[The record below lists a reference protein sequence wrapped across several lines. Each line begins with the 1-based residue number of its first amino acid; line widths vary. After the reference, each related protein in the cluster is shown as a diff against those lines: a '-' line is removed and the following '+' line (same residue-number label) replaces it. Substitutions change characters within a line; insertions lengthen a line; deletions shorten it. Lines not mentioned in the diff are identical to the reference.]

1 MQSDAAQRG
10 AAVLRGRPYCAL
22 FRTAVRFG
30 GLAVLTLLAW
40 MLGAALAQSTSA
52 AATAADSPSAST
64 PVAKRSACKG
74 RSCGQ
79 DMRLQTKAS
88 LAGGAARFARLM
100 NRMTSSG
107 SPGGA
112 QARDAHM
119 VNERELALIG
129 PRVER
134 ALSGTAR
141 PSPRGRTGG
150 ADTEHRL
157 GATRL
162 AKDTTKAALA
172 TGADAL
178 RLPRHVDLQGVRT
191 PARALERVARPAL
204 SQIQV
209 HGRGALERADAAAA
223 GLLPSERLA
232 APVVHVSR
240 LAETAESVTTTANV
254 PLTGLPTVDGLPGQ
268 HQLQAQT
275 SAVPA
280 VPAFG
285 DLDTVHGIAQTLHPE
300 GVPGD
305 IRDPRSV
312 RSIWSGAEPAAR
324 TPVTFRTEAVSS
336 LPGAPAPL
344 APAGHHT
351 HDDVLPHSGHGAGP
365 GASMSSTVLLT
376 APAAAGRP
384 MFDQPGLNDAAMSAA
399 PAVVPD

>member
-10 AAVLRGRPYCAL
+10 AAVLQGRPYCAL

-30 GLAVLTLLAW
+30 GLAVLTVLAW
-40 MLGAALAQSTSA
+40 MLGAALAQSTST
-52 AATAADSPSAST
+52 AATAADAPSAST
-64 PVAKRSACKG
+64 PAAKRSACKG

-79 DMRLQTKAS
+79 DVRLQTKTS

-100 NRMTSSG
+100 NRVTSSG
-107 SPGGA
+107 SAGGA
-112 QARDAHM
+112 RAGDAH
-119 VNERELALIG
+119 VLNERELALIG

-134 ALSGTAR
+134 ALGGAVR
-141 PSPRGRTGG
+141 PGSRGRAGG
-150 ADTEHRL
+150 ADTEHGL

-162 AKDTTKAALA
+162 AKDATKAALA
-172 TGADAL
+172 TGTDAL
-178 RLPRHVDLQGVRT
+178 RLPRHVDLQEVGT
-191 PARALERVARPAL
+191 PARALERVAKPAL
-204 SQIQV
+204 SQVQV
-209 HGRGALERADAAAA
+209 HGHGVLERADAAAA

-232 APVVHVSR
+232 APVAHISR
-240 LAETAESVTTTANV
+240 LAETAESVTTANV
-254 PLTGLPTVDGLPGQ
+254 PLTGLPTVAGSPGPQ
-268 HQLQAQT
+268 QLQTQT
-275 SAVPA
+275 PVVPA
-280 VPAFG
+280 APASG
-285 DLDTVHGIAQTLHPE
+285 ELDTVRGIAQTVHPE

-305 IRDPRSV
+305 ARDPRSV

-324 TPVTFRTEAVSS
+324 TPVTFRAEAVSS

-351 HDDVLPHSGHGAGP
+351 HDDVLPHGGHGAGT

-384 MFDQPGLNDAAMSAA
+384 MFDQPGLADAAMSAS